1 MILVYEFVRLVNRMI
16 KEGILVVLT
25 LLLSTSIVTS
35 LLEAKVNV
43 TSEITVQVTEQYK
56 IGIILVMAVMVLTI
70 RLMVIKGRDLF
81 LKKYFAIMPVV
92 DLLVMLLVW
101 NSVLSQVEIFYR
113 LDNNQSNI
121 IILSIVIVSLIYFYV
136 EHLVFKKI
144 VKQPIEWKNSE
155 RNIKIDEI
163 ANVTYLNVPRPVM
176 IVEDISQL
184 PDDFFKEY
192 TIKTTYRTK
201 WLGMLLSEYVHE
213 RKDTFDL
220 LDDTME

>member
-16 KEGILVVLT
+16 KEGILAVLT
-25 LLLSTSIVTS
+25 MICSVSVVTS
-35 LLEAKVNV
+35 LLEAKVKV
-43 TSEITVQVTEQYK
+43 TSGIVVQFTEQYK

-81 LKKYFAIMPVV
+81 LKKYFAVMPVV

-121 IILSIVIVSLIYFYV
+121 IILSVVIVTLIYFYV

-144 VKQPIEWKNSE
+144 VKQPMEWKNSE

-176 IVEDISQL
+176 IGEDISQL
-184 PDDFFKEY
+184 PGDYFKKY

-220 LDDTME
+220 LDDTID